1 MAIRIDHVKTHL
13 PLKNVKG
20 CFGYQN
26 ISAGIMSNIFK
37 RSLNPEIEANVFGN
51 PWVVNKSSTNLAFNG
66 VSSGTMGHEVFLPVE
81 PYKKR
86 IEKVQLN
93 S

>member
-51 PWVVNKSSTNLAFNG
+51 P
-66 VSSGTMGHEVFLPVE
+66 
-81 PYKKR
+81 
-86 IEKVQLN
+86 
-93 S
+93 